1 MTIENFNDFYRE
13 YIEFSAKVAYR
24 ILQNRENAED
34 ISQEVFLHFYK
45 IRKNIDYS
53 NAKMLESLVFT
64 ATANKCKDYYKKS
77 WIKRE
82 TCLVDAEKGVEAV
95 DERQNP
101 EKVVLQKEE
110 EKSGELNQVFTKF
123 REANPTN
130 YDILMKTKML
140 GVPPEVVAEEY
151 GMTRNNVNNRN
162 KRTKEWI
169 SRALKEMRRR
179 L

>member
-101 EKVVLQKEE
+101 EKSCIAEGRGKIRRTE
-110 EKSGELNQVFTKF
+110 SGVYKIQRGQSDKL
-123 REANPTN
+123 
-130 YDILMKTKML
+130 
-140 GVPPEVVAEEY
+140 
-151 GMTRNNVNNRN
+151 
-162 KRTKEWI
+162 
-169 SRALKEMRRR
+169 
-179 L
+179 